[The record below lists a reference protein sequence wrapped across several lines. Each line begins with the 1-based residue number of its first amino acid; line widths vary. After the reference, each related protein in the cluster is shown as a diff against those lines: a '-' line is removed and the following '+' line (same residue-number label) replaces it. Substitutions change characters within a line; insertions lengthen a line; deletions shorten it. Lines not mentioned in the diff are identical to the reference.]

1 MRPYS
6 PGLLHRDL
14 TLLWDHLG
22 IAKSHF
28 FNLFLGGMIDIRL
41 NPATGNILGMKIQ
54 NEWEG
59 FLKRDAKFLE

>member
-1 MRPYS
+1 VRPYS
-6 PGLLHRDL
+6 PDHLYRDL
-14 TLLWDHLG
+14 TRLWDHLG

-28 FNLFLGGMIDIRL
+28 VNLSLGGMIGMRL

-54 NEWEG
+54 NEREG

>member
-1 MRPYS
+1 LY
-6 PGLLHRDL
+6 RDL
-14 TLLWDHLG
+14 TRPWDHLG

-28 FNLFLGGMIDIRL
+28 VNLSFGGMIGIRL

-54 NEWEG
+54 NEREG